1 MPNLTD
7 SEKMEISKKY
17 NEKWNEMKTAA
28 KEKLPENLKE
38 FIVDSIKSSSDRM
51 KSDLY
56 NKFLNGINDGT
67 YKVPSDFFKAEC
79 KKLFNGVIYPGRE
92 QVFYHVIDNLHK
104 WGYSDSYS
112 RRSFRTAE
120 WWKVCNNVMKF
131 LGTLYQYDKID
142 ADICDI
148 IEEKNLTEEQL
159 CHLEYTSYNYSR
171 FMDSLLAAEI
181 DMGNQRVINL
191 VSDVIMCESEITM
204 SHTIISAVTFIGF
217 AKKSYSNWYNNVAI
231 ALKNQNA
238 TPKKVNK

>member
-79 KKLFNGVIYPGRE
+79 KKLFNGVIYPCRE

-104 WGYSDSYS
+104 W
-112 RRSFRTAE
+112 
-120 WWKVCNNVMKF
+120 
-131 LGTLYQYDKID
+131 
-142 ADICDI
+142 
-148 IEEKNLTEEQL
+148 
-159 CHLEYTSYNYSR
+159 
-171 FMDSLLAAEI
+171 
-181 DMGNQRVINL
+181 
-191 VSDVIMCESEITM
+191 
-204 SHTIISAVTFIGF
+204 
-217 AKKSYSNWYNNVAI
+217 
-231 ALKNQNA
+231 
-238 TPKKVNK
+238 